1 MSRSEQRRQAREG
14 GSDMKKLYLL
24 LAAVAVIGIG
34 AVGYSV
40 GTGGSGHAVSQPVAL
55 DGMEDLEHLVSLAQ
69 GETKGEESAPITI
82 IEFGDYQCPGCGA
95 FATQVEPQVDLSFVS
110 SGDAKFV
117 FYDWP
122 ITTLHPNAFLAARAA
137 RCAGDQGKYWD
148 YHDML
153 YREQPRWSALPDPG
167 DTYTSYAKTLGLD
180 DGAFSSCLNSD
191 KFADVV
197 TANMELGEQLGVN
210 GTPTIMIEKN
220 GTVRRVGSDFQ
231 SIQSYMKTLMGES
244 EGEGSDGA

>member
-1 MSRSEQRRQAREG
+1 MSRGEQRRQAREG
-14 GSDMKKLYLL
+14 GSDMRKLYML
-24 LAAVAVIGIG
+24 LAGIAVIGIG

-40 GTGGSGHAVSQPVAL
+40 GTSRGGQAVSAPVAL
-55 DGMEDLEHLVSLAQ
+55 DGMEDLEKLVALAQ
-69 GETKGEESAPITI
+69 GITKGEESAPITI

-95 FATQVEPQVDLSFVS
+95 FATQVEPQIDLTFVTP
-110 SGDAKFV
+110 GDAKFV

-122 ITTLHPNAFLAARAA
+122 ITTLHQHAFLAARAA

-153 YREQPRWSALPDPG
+153 YREQARWSVLPDAI
-167 DTYTSYAKTLGLD
+167 DTFVSYAKTLGLD
-180 DGAFSSCLNSD
+180 EGAFASCVNSD

-210 GTPTIMIEKN
+210 GTPTILIEEN
-220 GTVRRVGSDFQ
+220 GAVRRVGADMQ
-231 SIQSYMKTLMGES
+231 SIQSYMKTLEG

>member
-1 MSRSEQRRQAREG
+1 MSRGEQRRQAREG
-14 GSDMKKLYLL
+14 GSDMRKLYLL
-24 LAAVAVIGIG
+24 LAGIAVIGIG

-40 GTGGSGHAVSQPVAL
+40 GTSRGGQAVSAPVAL
-55 DGMEDLEHLVSLAQ
+55 DGMEDLEKLVALAQ
-69 GETKGEESAPITI
+69 GVTKGEESSPVTI

-95 FATQVEPQVDLSFVS
+95 FATQVEPQIDLTYVTP
-110 SGDAKFV
+110 GDAKFV

-122 ITTLHPNAFLAARAA
+122 ITTLHPHAFLAARAA

-153 YREQPRWSALPDPG
+153 YREQPRWSVLPDAV
-167 DTYTSYAKTLGLD
+167 DTFVSYAKTLGLD
-180 DGAFSSCLNSD
+180 AGAFASCVNSD

-210 GTPTIMIEKN
+210 GTPTLLIEKN
-220 GTVRRVGSDFQ
+220 GAVRRVGSDMQ
-231 SIQSYMKTLMGES
+231 SIQSYMKTLEG